1 MAVCYYQHVCV
12 CLNRSF
18 TKPSPVSRIC
28 LLCVFCVCVF
38 PKSDWWYL
46 TRPTL
51 SFLLYNLQHTHR
63 GIRTYTHPW
72 CLAILFSHLL
82 WLSLAST
89 AWVTALGLS
98 GYPWLQPRG
107 LCRGTQTCQHSES
120 WNRRWMAE
128 SHLCP
133 ELCALLVSSP
143 PSSPYPRPFSLTHP
157 LLAAQYC
164 RAKRV
169 LRYLF
174 IFKIGE
180 ENLINR
186 GHGSVVF

>member
-12 CLNRSF
+12 CLSRSF

-51 SFLLYNLQHTHR
+51 SFLLYNLQHTHTYR

-107 LCRGTQTCQHSES
+107 LCRGTQTCQHSLNPETGDGWPKATS
-120 WNRRWMAE
+120 AL
-128 SHLCP
+128 SSVLC
-133 ELCALLVSSP
+133 LSLL
-143 PSSPYPRPFSLTHP
+143 LLP
-157 LLAAQYC
+157 LL
-164 RAKRV
+164 
-169 LRYLF
+169 
-174 IFKIGE
+174 IPDP
-180 ENLINR
+180 
-186 GHGSVVF
+186 SP

>member
-51 SFLLYNLQHTHR
+51 SFLLYNLQHTHTHTHR

-107 LCRGTQTCQHSES
+107 LCRGTQTCQHSLNPETGDGWPKATS
-120 WNRRWMAE
+120 AL
-128 SHLCP
+128 SSVLC
-133 ELCALLVSSP
+133 LSLL
-143 PSSPYPRPFSLTHP
+143 LLP
-157 LLAAQYC
+157 LL
-164 RAKRV
+164 
-169 LRYLF
+169 
-174 IFKIGE
+174 IPDP
-180 ENLINR
+180 
-186 GHGSVVF
+186 SP